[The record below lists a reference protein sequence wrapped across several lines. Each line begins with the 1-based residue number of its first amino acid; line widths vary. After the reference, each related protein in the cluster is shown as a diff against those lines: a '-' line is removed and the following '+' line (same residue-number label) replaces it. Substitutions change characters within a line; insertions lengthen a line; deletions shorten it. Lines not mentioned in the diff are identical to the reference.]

1 MIRGVK
7 SDRRAAP
14 RQADPAAT
22 ARGLRLT
29 ERIHASPYYPAITHP
44 VLRRVLPGAAMSA
57 LGDGMS
63 AVAIAW
69 LALKLAPPGSRGLWV
84 GAAVAAYSLPGAAGA
99 VVLRRWLRNRGGARL
114 VFVNA
119 LLRALALGLIGCF
132 AIAGRL
138 DLPAY
143 VALLGAS
150 SLLSAWG
157 VAGKYTL
164 ISDLLPAEHRIA
176 GNTVFGLADQLSLM
190 IGPALAGVVTAV
202 AGPAVV
208 IALDAASWVVLA
220 ISYARI
226 APLAARLAPSHP
238 PPPPTAAQNP
248 SHATPTPPQAG
259 GWAVIRSSPVLPG
272 LLALSFVF
280 YLLYGPIEVAL
291 PVHVATDLHGSAAL
305 LGAFWAVFG
314 VGAVIGELTAPFLRR
329 WRVWPTMTWIVIGW
343 GLAIVPLGLPAP
355 LWIGL
360 AAFFAGAVIWGPWM
374 SLSMAVLQDASP
386 PGALAQVIAARSS
399 LLILASPLGTA
410 LGGPIVAALGARG
423 TLLASGT
430 ATIVLGLITTAVLLI
445 HRARHPS
452 NPAPDNATALPCRFT
467 CVFPP
472 GFSNLRV
479 SALALGVA
487 ARRGAS
493 QSTGSGASR
502 ATARRWHRAT
512 LEANVAYGWG
522 HGIAGQVVAA

>member
-1 MIRGVK
+1 
-7 SDRRAAP
+7 
-14 RQADPAAT
+14 
-22 ARGLRLT
+22 
-29 ERIHASPYYPAITHP
+29 
-44 VLRRVLPGAAMSA
+44 VLRRVLPGAAASA

-99 VVLRRWLRNRGGARL
+99 VALRRWLRGRGGARL

-119 LLRALALGLIGCF
+119 VLRALALGLVGGL
-132 AIAGRL
+132 AIARRL
-138 DLPAY
+138 DPEGY
-143 VALLGAS
+143 VALLGVS

-176 GNTVFGLADQLSLM
+176 GNSLFGLADQLSLM

-208 IALDAASWVVLA
+208 ISLDAASWVVLA

-226 APLAARLAPSHP
+226 APLAARMATSKPAVSTGLAAPVD
-238 PPPPTAAQNP
+238 
-248 SHATPTPPQAG
+248 AG
-259 GWAVIRSSPVLPG
+259 AWAVIRSSPVLPG
-272 LLALSFVF
+272 LLALSFFF

-291 PVHVATDLHGSAAL
+291 PVHVASDLHGSAAL
-305 LGAFWAVFG
+305 LGTFWAVFG
-314 VGAVIGELTAPFLRR
+314 VGAVIGELSAPFLRR
-329 WRVWPTMTWIVIGW
+329 WPVWPTMTGIVIGW
-343 GLAIVPLGLPAP
+343 GLAIVPLGLPTP
-355 LWIGL
+355 LWAGL

-399 LLILASPLGTA
+399 LLILAAPLGTA

-423 TLLASGT
+423 TLLASGL
-430 ATIVLGLITTAVLLI
+430 ATIALGLATAAVLAQA
-445 HRARHPS
+445 RAQ
-452 NPAPDNATALPCRFT
+452 
-467 CVFPP
+467 
-472 GFSNLRV
+472 
-479 SALALGVA
+479 
-487 ARRGAS
+487 ARA
-493 QSTGSGASR
+493 QAK
-502 ATARRWHRAT
+502 ARP
-512 LEANVAYGWG
+512 EA
-522 HGIAGQVVAA
+522 